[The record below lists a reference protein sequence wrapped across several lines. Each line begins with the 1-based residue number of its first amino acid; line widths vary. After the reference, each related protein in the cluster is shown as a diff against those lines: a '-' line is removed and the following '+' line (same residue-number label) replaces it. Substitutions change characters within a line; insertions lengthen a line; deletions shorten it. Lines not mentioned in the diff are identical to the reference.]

1 MSVAPR
7 DRMFIVN
14 CIPQDRGWTPIQYML
29 SMAAQMLEAE
39 VISIDYRM
47 PSRLSRA
54 LSVLKRR
61 DRNSGDALC
70 LMVCA
75 GPGDLLKI
83 LQVTEWRKRFKFIAA
98 WIIDSF
104 WTTHMSSIVKLSS
117 PFDQFFITT
126 IEDVGPW
133 KKMTGVPTSWLPWGA
148 DVLGFD
154 GMRAAREWDV
164 TRVGRQPPEWSD
176 DAETSRA
183 LESLGMKFRG
193 RPSTEDLTTLEN
205 QRSLMGIYAD
215 SKYIL
220 AFSNSV
226 NPEIYTHPTR
236 QYLTGRWMDS
246 LSCGATVAGIR
257 PRSETADELLWP
269 GATLEFP
276 SVARSE
282 GLEVLAGAIGNWNP
296 QIAVR
301 NHLMALQKLDW
312 RWRFDTLAAHF
323 RINPGL
329 LAKELKRL
337 KEESAGLGASIPVP

>member
-1 MSVAPR
+1 MSAAPQE
-7 DRMFIVN
+7 RMFIVN
-14 CIPQDRGWTPIQYML
+14 CIPSDRGWTPVQYML
-29 SMAAQMLEAE
+29 SMAARMLEAE
-39 VISIDYRM
+39 VIAIDYRM
-47 PSRLSRA
+47 PSRLA
-54 LSVLKRR
+54 QAMSVVKRR

-83 LQVTEWRKRFKFIAA
+83 LQLTEWRKRFRFIAV
-98 WIIDSF
+98 WVIDSF
-104 WTTHMSSIVKLSS
+104 WTTHISSIVKLCS

-133 KKMTGVPTSWLPWGA
+133 MEMTGVPTSWLPWGA
-148 DVLGFD
+148 DVLGFG
-154 GMRAAREWDV
+154 GMTPAREWDV

-176 DAETSRA
+176 DEVTSEA
-183 LESLGMKFRG
+183 FECLGIKFRG
-193 RPSTEDLTTLEN
+193 RPSAGDLTTIEN
-205 QRSLMGIYAD
+205 QRSLMSAYGN

-236 QYLTGRWMDS
+236 QYLTGRWVDS

-276 SVARSE
+276 SVVRAE
-282 GLEVLAGAIGNWNP
+282 GLEILAGAIGSWNP
-296 QIAVR
+296 QIAAH
-301 NHLMALQKLDW
+301 NYLMALQKLDW
-312 RWRFDTLAAHF
+312 RWRFNSLANHL
-323 RINPGL
+323 RINPAS
-329 LAKELKRL
+329 LANELKL
-337 KEESAGLGASIPVP
+337 LQDKLAGLGALTPLP